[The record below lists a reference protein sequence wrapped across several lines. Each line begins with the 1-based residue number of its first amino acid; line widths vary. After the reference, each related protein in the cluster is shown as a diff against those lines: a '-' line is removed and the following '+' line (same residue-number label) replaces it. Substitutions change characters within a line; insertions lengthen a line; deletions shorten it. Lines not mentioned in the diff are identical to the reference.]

1 MKTKKKNPPKAIEKQ
16 KKNRKE
22 KHQKA
27 ICNNEKMKELK
38 IF

>member
-1 MKTKKKNPPKAIEKQ
+1 MKTKKKKPPKAIEKQ